1 MLDEEAAQDLRVRI
15 TQQSLNFDLRRCDA
29 VERVVAVGDVGVE
42 IRPELDE
49 EERLCGALLVQLLQA
64 ALLLRKLVLDLAHVD
79 RL

>member
-42 IRPELDE
+42 IRPELDKE
-49 EERLCGALLVQLLQA
+49 KGFSGALLVQLLQA

>member
-1 MLDEEAAQDLRVRI
+1 MWIEEAAQDLRVRI

-42 IRPELDE
+42 IRPELDKE
-49 EERLCGALLVQLLQA
+49 KGFGGALLVQLLQA